1 MTTGVDSSVFEPYCK
16 NDMRLL
22 RSISKSIFLR
32 LGESL
37 TEAEYD
43 DFYSIANITLFQA
56 VRIACTIYFDKDLQK
71 LIRLLKREVA

>member
-43 DFYSIANITLFQA
+43 DFYSIANITLF
-56 VRIACTIYFDKDLQK
+56 R
-71 LIRLLKREVA
+71 LITLIIPIWVQF